1 MLSRE
6 REKVPSLSLVN
17 MTYRNFRIAASQ
29 ITALNS
35 CITFAPSVRSA
46 PTNEAFAALPT
57 GTIDYLLQPENA
69 EQLTNILKYHVVASN
84 TVSGSLTSGDIETL
98 SGDFLKV
105 DATGEGS
112 VMVNGAEVITPD
124 IIANNGIIH
133 AIGMVLIPPVS
144 DAPTKNPTSG
154 PKDSIYD
161 MAAGS
166 DVLTILG
173 KSHCIIT
180 RYFAF
185 LLCLC
190 P

>member
-69 EQLTNILKYHVVASN
+69 EQLTDILKYHVIADNADAASLSN
-84 TVSGSLTSGDIETL
+84 GKLKTL
-98 SGDFLKV
+98 SGESVMV
-105 DATGEGS
+105 DVSAGR
-112 VMVNGAEVITPD
+112 VMVNGAEVIMPD
-124 IIANNGIIH
+124 IISSNGIIH
-133 AIGMVLIPPVS
+133 GIETVLIPPTPTPTEKPAGMSPTNKPTRKPTVS
-144 DAPTKNPTSG
+144 
-154 PKDSIYD
+154 
-161 MAAGS
+161 
-166 DVLTILG
+166 
-173 KSHCIIT
+173 C
-180 RYFAF
+180 
-185 LLCLC
+185 
-190 P
+190 